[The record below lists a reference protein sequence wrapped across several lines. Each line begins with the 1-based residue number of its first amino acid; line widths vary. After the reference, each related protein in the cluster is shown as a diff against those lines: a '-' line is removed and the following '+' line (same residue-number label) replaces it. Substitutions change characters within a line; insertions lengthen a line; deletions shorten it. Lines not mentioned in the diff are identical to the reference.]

1 MPTAGQYTLTF
12 RNGTKYIFSGNNLN
26 TTINQTARLD
36 MIEDPYGNQLNM
48 HYDGNGRLQKVTDNL
63 GIAGRT
69 GLTFSYYGT
78 TQRITGVRY
87 KLNVNA
93 VSWAEGK

>member
-1 MPTAGQYTLTF
+1 MIIDTLQLNMPTAGQYTLTF

-26 TTINQTARLD
+26 TTVNQSARLD

-48 HYDGNGRLQKVTDNL
+48 TYDGSGRLQTIIDNL

-69 GLTFSYYGT
+69 GL
-78 TQRITGVRY
+78 II
-87 KLNVNA
+87 
-93 VSWAEGK
+93 E